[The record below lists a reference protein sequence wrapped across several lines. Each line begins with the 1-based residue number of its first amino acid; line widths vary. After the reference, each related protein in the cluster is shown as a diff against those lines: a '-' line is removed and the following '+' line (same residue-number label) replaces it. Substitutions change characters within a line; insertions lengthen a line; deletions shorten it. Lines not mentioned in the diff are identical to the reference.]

1 MIQVEFNPGRPAAA
15 KYVQLEVLR
24 PMFANGQPI
33 KVGEVFTAD
42 TRVAGEILATGRCR
56 IAPGQDRSL
65 VLKEVEVW

>member
-1 MIQVEFNPGRPAAA
+1 MIQVEFNPGRDSAG

-24 PMFANGQPI
+24 PMFANGQAL

-56 IAPGQDRSL
+56 IAPGQDRTL
-65 VLKEVEVW
+65 VYKEIEAW